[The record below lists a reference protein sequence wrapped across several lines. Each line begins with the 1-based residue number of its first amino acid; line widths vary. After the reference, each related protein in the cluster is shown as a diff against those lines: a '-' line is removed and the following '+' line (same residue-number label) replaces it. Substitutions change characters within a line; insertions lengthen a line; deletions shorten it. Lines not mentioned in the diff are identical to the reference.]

1 MGTEYTAPGGTRVHY
16 GPRLSPISDPDT
28 SATTQNTL
36 GTTRE
41 LEIRFSYRDLPGW
54 SASSVKDAV
63 KRDIPAHAAILS
75 AVLRVE
81 EAFVGGTS
89 LEVGTVNAGTGDV
102 VDADGLIPAA
112 VGVTANLALGN
123 LISGRGAQVIEAP
136 DANGAATVD
145 GDGVYTVSATGPIA
159 NVATLVRVAAVG
171 TYTAGRASLVIR
183 YSQLLG

>member
-1 MGTEYTAPGGTRVHY
+1 MGTEYTGPGGTRVHY
-16 GPRLSPISDPDT
+16 GPRLSPSLKPDPAA
-28 SATTQNTL
+28 ATENTL
-36 GTTRE
+36 GTVRE
-41 LEIRFSYRDLPGW
+41 LEIRFGYDDLPGW
-54 SASSVKDAV
+54 SASSVNDAV
-63 KRDIPAHAAILS
+63 KRALPAHAAILD

-89 LEVGTVNAGTGDV
+89 LEVGTVNAATGTV

-136 DANGAATVD
+136 DATGAATVD

-171 TYTAGRASLVIR
+171 TYTAGRARLTVR
-183 YSQLLG
+183 YSVLAN